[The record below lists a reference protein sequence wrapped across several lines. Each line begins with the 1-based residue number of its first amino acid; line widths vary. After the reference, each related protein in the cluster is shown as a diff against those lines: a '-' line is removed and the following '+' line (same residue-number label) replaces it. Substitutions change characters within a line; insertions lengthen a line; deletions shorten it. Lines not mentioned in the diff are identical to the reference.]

1 MFTFRH
7 HFHGLV
13 AYCNIYQIK
22 TFLSMCGSRKYPYH
36 PHRRDLPYD
45 PHSPLDFPKSVPN
58 VYPPFPQEGNRYLVL
73 FTRMPNFVSF
83 MNFLLNSIADI
94 KANSLCKFLM
104 HSSHKQICEFHA
116 FFDFLFHSQHQESNI
131 INKRAGSCPTIRA
144 SIQLCWTKFAYLTW
158 WLNCKS
164 PISFIIKLSCNVWC
178 AGKDLCNV
186 FVIKEQSRA
195 ENPTKRTFLCVFC
208 RVIQDFGL
216 CKLDDLWRHIVE
228 TKWCKITKYGI
239 SVQMLS
245 VQGWCAA
252 KSTHVDNSYH
262 VTKATY
268 LLPDL
273 YLPKIKSALFV
284 APESSGLSRACAA

>member
-131 INKRAGSCPTIRA
+131 INKRAGSCPTIKQSKYPTLLNQIR
-144 SIQLCWTKFAYLTW
+144 IFDLVVKLWVTNFIHNKIVLQCLMCWKRLVQRFRNKGTV
-158 WLNCKS
+158 KS
-164 PISFIIKLSCNVWC
+164 RKPN
-178 AGKDLCNV
+178 
-186 FVIKEQSRA
+186 
-195 ENPTKRTFLCVFC
+195 
-208 RVIQDFGL
+208 
-216 CKLDDLWRHIVE
+216 
-228 TKWCKITKYGI
+228 
-239 SVQMLS
+239 
-245 VQGWCAA
+245 
-252 KSTHVDNSYH
+252 
-262 VTKATY
+262 
-268 LLPDL
+268 
-273 YLPKIKSALFV
+273 
-284 APESSGLSRACAA
+284 